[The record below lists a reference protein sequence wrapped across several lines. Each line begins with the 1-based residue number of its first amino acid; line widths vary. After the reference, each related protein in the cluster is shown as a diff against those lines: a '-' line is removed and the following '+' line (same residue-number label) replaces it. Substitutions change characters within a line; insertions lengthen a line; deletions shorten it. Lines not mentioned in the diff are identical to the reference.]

1 MMDNRFD
8 FFGEQLFE
16 EAKYFLEK
24 AKQEEEQSD
33 KQTAF
38 LHSCL
43 LLGMSSLEAYVNSIA
58 EELCMSFVLD
68 VLTVGFIF
76 DSSLSDTKF
85 FSIFD

>member
-1 MMDNRFD
+1 MDNRFD

-38 LHSCL
+38 CIHVCYW
-43 LLGMSSLEAYVNSIA
+43 E
-58 EELCMSFVLD
+58 
-68 VLTVGFIF
+68 
-76 DSSLSDTKF
+76 
-85 FSIFD
+85 